1 MRRSI
6 PSLVKK
12 KGESKIVVV
21 TAYDACSAS
30 LVDGIVDMI
39 LVGDS
44 LGMVVQG
51 KENTIPV
58 TLDEM
63 IYHTKM
69 VVRGSEKATIIV
81 DLPFMS
87 YQTSVMDALHSSGRC
102 LKEAGAQAVKLEG
115 GSSVVPQ
122 IKAIV
127 NAGIPVVGHL
137 GLTPQS
143 IHIFGGYGKQA
154 KSERDADKLIED
166 ALAIQDAGVSMIVLE
181 NIPHELAKNVTE
193 KLKIPTIGIGAGGG
207 CDGQVQVFHDLF
219 GLYPDFT
226 PRHAV
231 TYAHCGT
238 EIREAIQKYTDDV
251 RAGGFISK

>member
-1 MRRSI
+1 MRQSI

-21 TAYDACSAS
+21 TAYDACSAA
-30 LVDGIVDMI
+30 LVDGIVDVI

-51 KENTIPV
+51 EESTIPV

-63 IYHTKM
+63 IYHAKM

-87 YQTSVMDALHSSGRC
+87 YQISVADALRSSGRC

-115 GSSVVPQ
+115 GSLVVPH

-127 NAGIPVVGHL
+127 GAGIPVVGHL

-143 IHIFGGYGKQA
+143 IHIFGGYGKQG
-154 KSERDADKLIED
+154 KSKQAADKLMKD
-166 ALAIQDAGVSMIVLE
+166 ALAIQDAGVCMIVLE
-181 NIPHELAKNVTE
+181 NIPHELAE
-193 KLKIPTIGIGAGGG
+193 KVSKKLEIPTIGIGAGGG

-219 GLYPDFT
+219 GLHPEFT

-231 TYAHCGT
+231 KYAQCGL

-251 RAGGFISK
+251 RSGGFISK